1 MMLIGVYFFQID
13 TALLPC
19 MAYMNEKPV
28 HRAKLARAAW
38 IYNNEKERKQNN

>member
-13 TALLPC
+13 TAL
-19 MAYMNEKPV
+19 AYMNEKPV

-38 IYNNEKERKQNN
+38 IYNDEKERKQNN